1 MEQQNGSLI
10 SDLITKLQDI
20 DEAWEM
26 YVLEEQK
33 ERTEEVDL
41 LLTRLER
48 SLREEWKQGGRE
60 EVLEEL
66 QRAGVSVEAA
76 EQLTRETQRSLRFYI
91 RFEPLRKLDSQDRVA
106 LKGILTSIYQKY
118 IVRLEP
124 GYVKRLKL
132 EGCRSEE
139 LQEMAQAMD
148 YLTDFYVSRS
158 YTRWGIIRDLLDESG
173 LSEESCDYWAE
184 LIEQNYMQ
192 LKMNYIVESLENIKA
207 KLK

>member
-10 SDLITKLQDI
+10 SDLIAKLQDI

-41 LLTRLER
+41 LLTCLER

-106 LKGILTSIYQKY
+106 LKGMLTSIYQKY